1 MKTRIPRP
9 RAAERPALNLDR
21 PLLTRPQE
29 RALFERMASLK
40 SRADEM
46 EARIE
51 RGEVSAALKERVEAL
66 RAEVIETR
74 NTIVEANLRLVVSVA
89 ARFAS
94 REVPLNELVSESL
107 APLMRAVEL
116 FDPAQGNNFSTYATH
131 AVRNAIGRALHRRS
145 RWRERMVATE
155 PMRLDE
161 TPAQPAPETPAQT
174 TRRAALAGRA
184 LALLAPRERTILAA
198 RYGLEGFDREHT
210 FREIG
215 GLLGLSKERARVLA
229 HESIEALQA
238 QFGNEDLEE

>member
-1 MKTRIPRP
+1 MKTQTVRP
-9 RAAERPALNLDR
+9 RAAERPVINLDR
-21 PLLTRPQE
+21 PLLTRQQE
-29 RALFERMASLK
+29 RDLFERMGSLK
-40 SRADEM
+40 SRADDM

-51 RGEVSAALKERVEAL
+51 RGEASVAMKERVEAL
-66 RAEVIETR
+66 RAEAIETR

-94 REVPLNELVSESL
+94 REVTLNELVSESL

-155 PMRLDE
+155 PFRMDE
-161 TPAQPAPETPAQT
+161 TPAQPAPQTPAQMS
-174 TRRAALAGRA
+174 RRATVAGQA

-198 RYGLEGFDREHT
+198 RYGLEGFTREHT

-229 HESIEALQA
+229 HQSIEALQS
-238 QFGNEDLEE
+238 QFGEDDLDE

>member
-1 MKTRIPRP
+1 MKTRPSRP
-9 RAAERPALNLDR
+9 RTAERPAINLDR
-21 PLLTRPQE
+21 PLLTRQQE
-29 RALFERMASLK
+29 RELFNRLASLK

-51 RGEVSAALKERVEAL
+51 RGEASAALKERVEAL
-66 RAEVIETR
+66 RSEAIETR

-94 REVPLNELVSESL
+94 REVTLNELVSESL

-116 FDPAQGNNFSTYATH
+116 FDPSQGNNFSTYATH

-145 RWRERMVATE
+145 RMRERMVATE
-155 PMRLDE
+155 PLRLDE
-161 TPAQPAPETPAQT
+161 TPAQPAPETPARA
-174 TRRAALAGRA
+174 TRRSALASRA
-184 LALLAPRERTILAA
+184 LSLLAPRERTILAA
-198 RYGLEGFDREHT
+198 RYGLEGFTREHT

-229 HESIEALQA
+229 HQSIEALQA
-238 QFGNEDLEE
+238 QFGEDELEE